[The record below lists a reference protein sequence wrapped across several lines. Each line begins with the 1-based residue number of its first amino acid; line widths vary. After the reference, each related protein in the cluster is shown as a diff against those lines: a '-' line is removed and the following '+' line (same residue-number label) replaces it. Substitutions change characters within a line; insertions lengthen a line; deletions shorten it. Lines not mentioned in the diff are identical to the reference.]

1 MNDVL
6 TAVGGWGISGRT
18 NKLVTLRQSQWVKE
32 YPPMNTARSSPAVV
46 CTSNGMNAFVIGG
59 YGDSGEIDAAE
70 LYNTESGSWSCL
82 TSLPQPLTLPS
93 AVICYNQ
100 LHVIDGDGLPSAVI
114 CYNQLHVIGG
124 DGDGYSCSLQAFL
137 SSNQQIRSQSISRT
151 LTWTA
156 LPRLPVQ
163 HSTAATLRGQL
174 LIIGGMKGCSSVDS
188 ILQLVGEQWVQIG
201 PMPAYMNSGR
211 KLCLVASPSPDQIV
225 VVGGRGTRRTDVDSV
240 NVYVAR

>member
-18 NKLVTLRQSQWVKE
+18 NKLVTLRQSQWVEE
-32 YPPMNTARSSPAVV
+32 YPPMSTARSSPAVV

-100 LHVIDGDGLPSAVI
+100 LHVI
-114 CYNQLHVIGG
+114 GG

-137 SSNQQIRSQSISRT
+137 SSNQQIKSQSTSRT

-174 LIIGGMKGCSSVDS
+174 VIIGGMKGCSSVDS